1 MVQLAALTAA
11 LDFHFWRLCGAGKRG
26 SAERQCGIPWE
37 ISSYFAWLKQTYVLL
52 TELAG
57 MRFSGLD
64 LLKATI
70 HIYVC
75 SDNAVCKSPLTFYS
89 INNFEVF

>member
-1 MVQLAALTAA
+1 LAAYRVTHCIITQFSNGAIDTVQLAALTAA
-11 LDFHFWRLCGAGKRG
+11 LDFHFLAVVGGGKRG
-26 SAERQCGIPWE
+26 AAERQCGIPWE

-57 MRFSGLD
+57 MRFSGPD

-70 HIYVC
+70 HIYVQ
-75 SDNAVCKSPLTFYS
+75 
-89 INNFEVF
+89 

>member
-1 MVQLAALTAA
+1 LAALTAA
-11 LDFHFWRLCGAGKRG
+11 LDFHFLAVVGGGKRG
-26 SAERQCGIPWE
+26 AAERQCGIPWE

-64 LLKATI
+64 LLKATM
-70 HIYVC
+70 HIYMYN
-75 SDNAVCKSPLTFYS
+75 DHAACKSHLNFYC